1 MSEHDDQ
8 KLVKDCLNGNTDA
21 FGELIDRYQKPIFNV
36 AFRFVNDYD
45 EAQDITQTTFVK
57 AFENLAGFRAELK
70 FFSWLYRI
78 AVNEALNTVKSLRT
92 KEELTEMAAAD
103 TPTPEESLCRS
114 ELETNIEEALMELQ
128 IDYRIAVV
136 MRHFADLTY
145 REMSYVL
152 DIPVKTV
159 KSRLFS
165 ARRLL
170 CDILMQRGI
179 LAYD

>member
-128 IDYRIAVV
+128 IDYRMAVV

>member
-36 AFRFVNDYD
+36 ALRFVNDYD

>member
-1 MSEHDDQ
+1 MSEYGDQ
-8 KLVKDCLNGNTDA
+8 ELVKDCLNGNTEA

-36 AFRFVNDYD
+36 ALRFVNDYD
-45 EAQDITQTTFVK
+45 EAQDITQTTFVR
-57 AFENLAGFRAELK
+57 AFERLAGFRSELK

-78 AVNEALNTVKSLRT
+78 AVNEALNTVKRLRT
-92 KEELTEMAAAD
+92 KEELTEIAGG

-128 IDYRIAVV
+128 IDYRMAIV
-136 MRHFADLTY
+136 MRHFADLSY
-145 REMSYVL
+145 REMSFVL

-179 LAYD
+179 LAYE